1 MFLPF
6 DFVVDKRKKG
16 IAIQKKEK
24 ERLVFFPSSS
34 MLFPFN
40 FVVDVENKCMFGVL
54 MGGEKTL
61 FDNQKLF

>member
-40 FVVDVENKCMFGVL
+40 FVVDVENKCMFGSAY
-54 MGGEKTL
+54 GRGKNS
-61 FDNQKLF
+61 F